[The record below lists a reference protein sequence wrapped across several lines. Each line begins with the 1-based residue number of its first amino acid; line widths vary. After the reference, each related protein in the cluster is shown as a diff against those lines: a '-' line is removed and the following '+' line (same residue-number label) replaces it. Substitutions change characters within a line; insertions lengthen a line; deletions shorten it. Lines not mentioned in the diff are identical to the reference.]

1 MVGAGTRGSFS
12 RESSVTRPTNP
23 DEEDMDGVY
32 RLLDHETWWKPM
44 AISNGVVVVDC
55 KLPASWKETSTWQ
68 GFTWRTEVGCRCS
81 GVTSSLSLSLR
92 LIDAVLC
99 KGSDWRLFSFLSLFL
114 TSVYLIVMGQVGRS
128 KSVPARIA
136 PINITTGRLK
146 YGRTFMYRTKSHETS
161 ICSCRL
167 LSVA

>member
-1 MVGAGTRGSFS
+1 MIGVPWLIGGMVGAGTRGSFS

-81 GVTSSLSLSLR
+81 GVTSSLSLAS
-92 LIDAVLC
+92 AY
-99 KGSDWRLFSFLSLFL
+99 WRCFMQREWL
-114 TSVYLIVMGQVGRS
+114 TSFFFSLPFSNECLLNRDGTGRS
-128 KSVPARIA
+128 EQIRPGTHSPHQYYHWPAEVW
-136 PINITTGRLK
+136 TDF
-146 YGRTFMYRTKSHETS
+146 Y
-161 ICSCRL
+161 
-167 LSVA
+167 V